1 MLSVKNLSFKYD
13 TLDVLKNINCDIP
26 QGSHFCIIGPNGCGK
41 TTLLKNIAGLLD
53 YKGHVTIHGQEVKS
67 IPQKKLATTLGL
79 MNQIS
84 EVHFPYSVWD
94 TVALGR
100 YAHIKGLWNRL
111 SPKDMEYVQHCLE
124 QVGLIDYKDKMINE
138 LSGGQLQR
146 VFLARILTQD
156 PDIIL
161 LDEPT
166 NHLDLKYQIEILDFI
181 KTWATKE
188 NKTVIGVLHDLN
200 LVHSFADEVMLLHQG
215 EIHAL
220 GTTKDVLTRQ
230 NLIDCYGL
238 DIKSWMLSALE
249 KWQ

>member
-1 MLSVKNLSFKYD
+1 MLSINNLYFKYD
-13 TLDVLKNINCDIP
+13 TVDILKDINCTIP

-53 YKGHVTIHGQEVKS
+53 YRGNITIKNEEVKS

-79 MNQIS
+79 MSQNS
-84 EVHFPYSVWD
+84 EVYFPYSVWD
-94 TVALGR
+94 TVSLGR
-100 YAHIKGLWNRL
+100 YAYIKGLFNKL
-111 SPKDMEYVQHCLE
+111 SPQDTAYVSYCLE
-124 QVGLIDYKDKMINE
+124 QVGLIDYKDKLISE

-146 VFLARILTQD
+146 VFLARILAQD
-156 PDIIL
+156 PEIIL

-181 KTWATKE
+181 KNWATKE

-200 LVHSFADEVMLLHQG
+200 LVHSFADEVMLLNNG
-215 EIHAL
+215 EIFAL
-220 GTTKDVLTRQ
+220 GQTKKVLTAENLQ
-230 NLIDCYGL
+230 NCYGL
-238 DIKSWMLSALE
+238 DIKGWMVNALQ

>member
-1 MLSVKNLSFKYD
+1 MLNINNLSFKYD
-13 TLDVLKNINCDIP
+13 TTPVLKNINYSIP
-26 QGSHFCIIGPNGCGK
+26 QGTHLCIIGPNGCGK
-41 TTLLKNIAGLLD
+41 TTLLKNIAGLLN
-53 YKGHVTIHGQEVKS
+53 YEGSITIDSQEVKS

-84 EVHFPYSVWD
+84 EIYFPYSVWD
-94 TVALGR
+94 TVSLGR
-100 YAHIKGLWNRL
+100 YAYIKGLFNQL
-111 SPKDMEYVQHCLE
+111 SSKDVAYVEHCLE

-146 VFLARILTQD
+146 VFLARILAQD

-181 KTWATKE
+181 KSWARKE
-188 NKTVIGVLHDLN
+188 NKTIIGVLHDLN
-200 LVHSFADEVMLLHQG
+200 LVHSFADEVILLNEG
-215 EIHAL
+215 SICMT
-220 GTTKDVLTRQ
+220 GSTSSVLTSEK
-230 NLIDCYGL
+230 LMTCYGL
-238 DIKSWMLSALE
+238 DIKTWMLDALK